1 MKKILA
7 LALAVA
13 MLLSCGAALA
23 EEERMTDR
31 FMPPH
36 VNEGQYPVPGNKT
49 LSWWMEMNKSA
60 VAFISSYAE
69 NTAYQEIE
77 KQTGINIEFIHPTV
91 GMAKEQFNLLFM
103 DTGSLPDIIML
114 SNDTWYEGGR
124 RHGEEPADRRAQRVD
139 P

>member
-13 MLLSCGAALA
+13 MLLSCGAAFA

-49 LSWWMEMNKSA
+49 LSWWMEINK
-60 VAFISSYAE
+60 YL
-69 NTAYQEIE
+69 
-77 KQTGINIEFIHPTV
+77 K
-91 GMAKEQFNLLFM
+91 
-103 DTGSLPDIIML
+103 
-114 SNDTWYEGGR
+114 
-124 RHGEEPADRRAQRVD
+124 
-139 P
+139 